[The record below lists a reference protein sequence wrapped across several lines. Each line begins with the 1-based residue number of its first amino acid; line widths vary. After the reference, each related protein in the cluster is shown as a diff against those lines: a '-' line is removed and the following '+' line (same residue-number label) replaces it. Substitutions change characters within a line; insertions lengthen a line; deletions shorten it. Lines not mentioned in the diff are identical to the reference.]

1 LDSALVTFAHSVA
14 AAATAAGVAVDTGG
28 LPEGARKLVALSLA
42 VKPSEKAGAPE
53 DDALTAR
60 VGRIALHTWG
70 TVVDAVTFVGEAS
83 LAFLTLLR
91 GQAPSGGW
99 T

>member
-1 LDSALVTFAHSVA
+1 M
-14 AAATAAGVAVDTGG
+14 DTGG

-60 VGRIALHTWG
+60 VGRVALHAWG
-70 TVVDAVTFVGEAS
+70 TVEDAVTFVGEAS
-83 LAFLTLLR
+83 LAFLAL
-91 GQAPSGGW
+91 APRAGPLPAAW